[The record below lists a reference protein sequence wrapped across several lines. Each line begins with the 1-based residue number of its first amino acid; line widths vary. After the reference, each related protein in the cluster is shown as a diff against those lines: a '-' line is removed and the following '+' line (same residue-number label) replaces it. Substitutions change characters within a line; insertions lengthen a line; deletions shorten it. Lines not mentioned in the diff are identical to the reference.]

1 MCRQHQ
7 SLSRNACLSTISRS
21 YFSVDEDRQ
30 KVQPSIRLR
39 AYQDLP
45 NPFRCATVNPR
56 TPTSGNSREHETDEQ
71 VRNVNNKSHFD
82 PLYRFLIR
90 SGSRSRRSCP
100 KSRVSKI
107 TRHQLMNSTTHCHS
121 PVIRGSTTKFTHNF
135 GVSMPRLVL
144 PIKIAT
150 CSTRMTGGVDGS
162 HTSQRRI
169 FVNRS
174 ISSLRAF

>member
-1 MCRQHQ
+1 VQRWKSFVGSNVTWPPDMCRQHQ

-107 TRHQLMNSTTHCHS
+107 TRHQLMNSTTHESGFKFDPHQNFKHICLKLSFSCH
-121 PVIRGSTTKFTHNF
+121 
-135 GVSMPRLVL
+135 PR
-144 PIKIAT
+144 
-150 CSTRMTGGVDGS
+150 VDDEIY
-162 HTSQRRI
+162 T
-169 FVNRS
+169 
-174 ISSLRAF
+174 